1 MRLTFGS
8 LFAGIGGLDLGFERA
23 GFECLWQ
30 VEIDSY
36 ARSVLDRHW
45 PDVRKHDD
53 VRTWPSAD
61 TAFVD
66 CLIGGFPC
74 QDVSVAGKGVGIHG
88 EKSSLFFEFMR
99 IAGEM
104 GPRYLVLENVSA
116 LLARGMG
123 DVLGTMASLGYD
135 AEWHCF
141 GAAHVGAPHIR
152 DRIFILGYRQR
163 VVADSQ
169 SNGRDQGHQDA
180 GGSEARDFQAEVAG
194 SANGG
199 RSAGVL
205 ADSNLPGLEEWSGIC
220 EYTGAELQAT
230 QRSHRKQGS
239 DVEYAGGGRFAH
251 SWTESED
258 SNTGPPGAPRGGIW
272 SFEPR
277 VGRVADGVPKRV
289 DRIKCL
295 GNAVVPQVGQFVAE
309 VLLDRARRG
318 F

>member
-61 TAFVD
+61 TPFVD

-163 VVADSQ
+163 VVADS
-169 SNGRDQGHQDA
+169 
-180 GGSEARDFQAEVAG
+180 
-194 SANGG
+194 
-199 RSAGVL
+199 
-205 ADSNLPGLEEWSGIC
+205 NLPGLEEWSGIC

-239 DVEYAGGGRFAH
+239 DVESAGGGRFAH